1 MKKIIAL
8 LLSMMMVLSMAAC
21 GSSGASSAA
30 SQSAPAST
38 AASTGEADGSEATTA
53 AIPGLEDG
61 VFTVAMECAYA
72 PYNWTQTDDSNGAVP
87 IKDSNEYAN
96 GYDIMIPRRSARP
109 TAGSWRS
116 SVPTGIPWCPPY
128 RPVPSTLPLPVSP

>member
-8 LLSMMMVLSMAAC
+8 LLSLTMVLSMAAC
-21 GSSGASSAA
+21 GSSGSASAA
-30 SQSAPAST
+30 SQNDAAST
-38 AASTGEADGSEATTA
+38 AASTGETAGSETA

-72 PYNWTQTDDSNGAVP
+72 PYNWSQTDDSNGAVP

-96 GYDIMIPRRSARP
+96 GYDIMIAKK
-109 TAGSWRS
+109 
-116 SVPTGIPWCPPY
+116 I
-128 RPVPSTLPLPVSP
+128 